1 MPEKDH
7 QDGLVAREVDGV
19 AQRRGA
25 VAYLGDG
32 NDDVGILVGWL

>member
-25 VAYLGDG
+25 VAYLRDG
-32 NDDVGILVGWL
+32 NVDVGILVGCL